1 MIHIAFV
8 YLFLYSHRTMCFQD
22 TVFGCKKGLKIEF
35 NNIFHVRW
43 FIYAFETITL
53 IMELVNWSR
62 KEPTNEVRFC
72 SILYFI
78 HKIVRKI
85 GQNRDFV
92 KFHQALRN

>member
-1 MIHIAFV
+1 MQMQYESYYLSTGNKVTISSHSRFHILPV
-8 YLFLYSHRTMCFQD
+8 
-22 TVFGCKKGLKIEF
+22 
-35 NNIFHVRW
+35 NILIIALH
-43 FIYAFETITL
+43 AFETITL

>member
-1 MIHIAFV
+1 M
-8 YLFLYSHRTMCFQD
+8 FL
-22 TVFGCKKGLKIEF
+22 KALPLI
-35 NNIFHVRW
+35 
-43 FIYAFETITL
+43 

-85 GQNRDFV
+85 GQIEMLSNFTKRSEIEYSTY
-92 KFHQALRN
+92 KL